1 MGTKAQLEYQIVE
14 LKQSNRTLAQVR
26 KDLKL
31 EQIKCAGLRL
41 QVVKANEAS
50 SRAQGLAMDRADSRS
65 EAASLK
71 SKLATA
77 VDWHQRYVTEAGPLK
92 SENEA
97 LKSKLATA
105 LRTHQADAV
114 SVADLKAEAA
124 SLKSKLATALRTHQ
138 ADAVSVADLKAEV
151 TVLKSKLEAVSKE
164 RKGLLSDVEL
174 LSAALAHSVR
184 GESSKIAAAAKE
196 SADLRSEVTSLKSK
210 LAAVGSRS
218 GSSVIA
224 GLKAE
229 VSRLNREL
237 AAK

>member
-114 SVADLKAEAA
+114 SVADLKAE
-124 SLKSKLATALRTHQ
+124 
-138 ADAVSVADLKAEV
+138 V